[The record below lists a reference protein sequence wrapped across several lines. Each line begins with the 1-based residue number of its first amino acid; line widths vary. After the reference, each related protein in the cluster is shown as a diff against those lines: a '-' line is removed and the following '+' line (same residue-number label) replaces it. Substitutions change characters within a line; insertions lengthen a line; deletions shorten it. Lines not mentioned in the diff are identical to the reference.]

1 MHLEEPFVR
10 PRDRSIRYPAAL
22 LVVLILS
29 GCAAVPDMRPQ
40 PRAPVPTPTPVPQ
53 EPAPAPVP
61 VPQPEVRAPQ
71 APVIAGDTR
80 PQRPAPPNGTDT
92 MGQAPPAAARVPP
105 PPAVVALAGDAD
117 RHMADGQ
124 PERAAAALERA
135 LRIAPDDARL
145 WHQLA
150 MVRLHQ
156 GAAGEAESLAA
167 KSNSLARSDRALQSD
182 NWRIIAQARR
192 LRGDERGALEA
203 LERARALQPGRTG

>member
-1 MHLEEPFVR
+1 MHLEEPFVKSL
-10 PRDRSIRYPAAL
+10 DRSCRYPAAL
-22 LVVLILS
+22 ALLVLLS
-29 GCAAVPDMRPQ
+29 GCAAVPDMRPP
-40 PRAPVPTPTPVPQ
+40 PRTPV
-53 EPAPAPVP
+53 PAPAPVP
-61 VPQPEVRAPQ
+61 QAPAPIPAPALQPEVRAPQ

-80 PQRPAPPNGTDT
+80 TQRPSAAEPARPVPPV
-92 MGQAPPAAARVPP
+92 AARPQQ

-117 RHMADGQ
+117 RHMAAGQ

-156 GAAGEAESLAA
+156 GQADEAESLAA
-167 KSNSLARSDRALQSD
+167 KSNGLARSDRALQSD

-192 LRGDERGALEA
+192 LRGDERGAMEA